1 MKLRKTQET
10 HWNHGKII
18 YGVVIVYLP
27 SPNLQML
34 VEMLEQARKEVRYL
48 YQKSLLLSQFLRV
61 IWLSTFH
68 FHFRCFGQQT

>member
-34 VEMLEQARKEVRYL
+34 VEMLEQARK
-48 YQKSLLLSQFLRV
+48 
-61 IWLSTFH
+61 
-68 FHFRCFGQQT
+68 